1 MTNPQDPSDSLFLG
15 FDGGATKTAGAALN
29 SEKKLVAE
37 AAGAAA
43 NFQII
48 GVEKASENILI
59 ITESILKK
67 ANADFPRI
75 HAMFLGLTGA
85 GRPDD
90 AKRMRD
96 GFIEFLDK
104 RNLPVPKVQVGS
116 DAIAAL
122 EGAFTGKPGM
132 ILISG
137 TGSILFAKNGT
148 ETIHRVGGWGR
159 FIGDEGSGYAIGKA
173 CLTAIAKEFD
183 GRGKKTMMSQLL
195 KEKKTISDPQS
206 LIVEIYQKNFDIA
219 AAAPIAIEAA
229 EKGDEA
235 ALEIMT
241 ESAAQLAEHVGAIVN
256 KLKEPLPLAFIGSIL
271 TTKNILSQKLR
282 NIIEKNFPEIKIQEA
297 ESSPAV
303 GAALLAFKIEE
314 VKP

>member
-1 MTNPQDPSDSLFLG
+1 MTNSLFLG

-29 SEKKLVAE
+29 QDKKLVAE

-43 NFQII
+43 NFQIMGI
-48 GVEKASENILI
+48 KKASENIFV
-59 ITESILKK
+59 ITESILEK
-67 ANADFPRI
+67 AKADFPQI
-75 HAMFLGLTGA
+75 QAIFLGLTGA

-96 GFIEFLDK
+96 GFIEFLKK
-104 RNLPVPKVQVGS
+104 RKLPVPKVQVGS

-122 EGAFTGKPGM
+122 EGAFNGKPGM

-137 TGSILFAKNGT
+137 TGSILFAKDGS

-159 FIGDEGSGYAIGKA
+159 FIGDEGSGYAIGRA

-183 GRGKKTMMSQLL
+183 GRGKKTIMSQLL
-195 KEKKTISDPQS
+195 REKKNISDPQS
-206 LIVEIYQKNFDIA
+206 LVAEIYQKNFDIA
-219 AAAPIAIEAA
+219 SAAPIAIEAA
-229 EKGDEA
+229 ERGDEA
-235 ALEIMT
+235 ALDVVT
-241 ESAAQLAEHVGAIVN
+241 ESAEQLAEHVGAMLN
-256 KLKEPLPLAFIGSIL
+256 KLKKPLPLAFVGSIL
-271 TTKNILSQKLR
+271 TMENILSQKLQI
-282 NIIEKNFPEIKIQEA
+282 IIEKNFPEIKIKKA

-314 VKP
+314 AK